1 MDTQHLPTRKPT
13 RLQGYDYSEN
23 GAYFVTVCTEN
34 RQKILS
40 TVVGGG
46 ALDAPTIQ
54 LTNVG
59 KIAER
64 YLLSTNNIE
73 SVSIDRYVIMPDHIH
88 FIVFIK
94 KNPDNGTSKAPSPT
108 NQMIPHIV
116 STFKRFCHRAIGCTI
131 FQRSYY
137 DHIIRSNEDYLEKVA
152 YIEQNP
158 AKWWERHT

>member
-13 RLQGYDYSEN
+13 RLQGHDYSEN

-108 NQMIPHIV
+108 MFQQ
-116 STFKRFCHRAIGCTI
+116 KR
-131 FQRSYY
+131 
-137 DHIIRSNEDYLEKVA
+137 
-152 YIEQNP
+152 
-158 AKWWERHT
+158 